1 MTKKN
6 QEGRSRQGWT
16 PDASVQFVDD
26 VGHVWEV
33 SAEFKVIN
41 GRMDIAVIQ
50 VQSRDGNTPISRRI
64 LRDIPLE
71 KIFGNALA
79 VESAELSRMLR
90 KRQLPISYQGRQ
102 HSDNELQKVA
112 TVYHAAHAARIP
124 VQQAV
129 ADAQGV
135 SVSTAAK
142 RIMAARAR
150 GFIPAD
156 TKPRRT

>member
-1 MTKKN
+1 MTQKN
-6 QEGRSRQGWT
+6 RAGKSRQGWT

-26 VGHVWEV
+26 VGHAWEV

-41 GRMDIAVIQ
+41 GRMDIAIIQ
-50 VQSRDGNTPISRRI
+50 VQSRDGNAPISRRM

-71 KIFGNALA
+71 KLFGKVLA

-90 KRQLPISYQGRQ
+90 KRQVPISYQGRQ
-102 HSDNELQKVA
+102 HSDEDLQAVA
-112 TVYHAAHAARIP
+112 DIHKAAYKARIP

-129 ADAQGV
+129 ADALGI

-142 RIMAARAR
+142 RIMAARQR
-150 GFIPAD
+150 GFIQSREGE
-156 TKPRRT
+156 K

>member
-1 MTKKN
+1 MTQKN

-90 KRQLPISYQGRQ
+90 KRQVPISYQGRQ
-102 HSDNELQKVA
+102 HSDEDLQAVA
-112 TVYHAAHAARIP
+112 DIHKAAYKARIP

-129 ADAQGV
+129 ADALGI

-142 RIMAARAR
+142 RIMAARQR
-150 GFIPAD
+150 GFIS
-156 TKPRRT
+156 TSLEGE

>member
-1 MTKKN
+1 MTQKN

-26 VGHVWEV
+26 VGHAWEV

-41 GRMDIAVIQ
+41 GRMDIATIQ
-50 VQSRDGNTPISRRI
+50 VQSRDGNAPISRRM

-71 KIFGNALA
+71 KLFGKVLA

-90 KRQLPISYQGRQ
+90 KRQVPISYQGRH
-102 HSDNELQKVA
+102 HSDEELQKVA
-112 TVYHAAHAARIP
+112 DIHKAAYQARIP

-129 ADAQGV
+129 ADALGI

-142 RIMAARAR
+142 RIMAARQR
-150 GFIPAD
+150 GFI
-156 TKPRRT
+156 TTILEIE

>member
-1 MTKKN
+1 MTQKN
-6 QEGRSRQGWT
+6 RAGKSRQGWT

-26 VGHVWEV
+26 VGHAWEV

-41 GRMDIAVIQ
+41 GRMDIAIIQ
-50 VQSRDGNTPISRRI
+50 VQSRDGNAPISRRM

-71 KIFGNALA
+71 KLFGKVLA

-90 KRQLPISYQGRQ
+90 KRQVPISYQGRQ
-102 HSDNELQKVA
+102 HSDEDLQAVA
-112 TVYHAAHAARIP
+112 DIHKAAYQARIP

-129 ADAQGV
+129 ADALGI

-142 RIMAARAR
+142 RIMAARQR
-150 GFIPAD
+150 GFI
-156 TKPRRT
+156 TTILEIE

>member
-1 MTKKN
+1 MTQKN
-6 QEGRSRQGWT
+6 RAGKSRQGWT

-26 VGHVWEV
+26 VGHAWEV

-41 GRMDIAVIQ
+41 GRMDIAIIQ
-50 VQSRDGNTPISRRI
+50 VQSRDGNAPISRRM

-71 KIFGNALA
+71 KLFGKVLA

-90 KRQLPISYQGRQ
+90 KRQVPISYQGRQ
-102 HSDNELQKVA
+102 HSDEDLQAVA
-112 TVYHAAHAARIP
+112 DIHKAAYKARIP

-129 ADAQGV
+129 ADALGI

-142 RIMAARAR
+142 RIMAARQR
-150 GFIPAD
+150 GFI
-156 TKPRRT
+156 TTILEIE

>member
-1 MTKKN
+1 MTQKN
-6 QEGRSRQGWT
+6 QVGKSRQGWT

-26 VGHVWEV
+26 VGHAWEV

-50 VQSRDGNTPISRRI
+50 VQSRDGNAPISRRM

-71 KIFGNALA
+71 KLFGKVLA

-90 KRQLPISYQGRQ
+90 KRQVPISYQGRH
-102 HSDNELQKVA
+102 HSDEDLQAVA
-112 TVYHAAHAARIP
+112 DIYVAAYQARIP

-129 ADAQGV
+129 ADALGI

-142 RIMAARAR
+142 RIMASRQR
-150 GFIPAD
+150 GFI
-156 TKPRRT
+156 TSTQEGE